1 MNQLR
6 IENFRCFERFEI
18 FFRPRVNLL
27 VGDNATGKTS
37 LLKACKYALSAW
49 FAGFSDEN
57 TRWQTFNSNDF
68 YRVEHA
74 GFSSQEN
81 PIRIF
86 FDLGLSE
93 WQNFHDVKVPQE
105 QYIGRNTPKNS
116 RSLQSGILELREY
129 TSQLQKH
136 YLDKDGKLLLQKLR
150 LPLFVSFSTEDI
162 HKKRKIRENA
172 YTSYFPKPS
181 FGYYECLNAD
191 GLYKYW
197 KKRML
202 VLKEEDEDS
211 LEVQCVCDAIV
222 KALGRKGCNIISK
235 VHVRPMKKDI
245 YYELVD
251 GRKIPSGLLSDGYRR
266 LVNIVTDIA
275 FRCYLLNGAIKDSN
289 PIEETYGVVLI
300 DEIDMHLHP
309 TLQSMVAKALSD
321 TFPNLQFIIS
331 SHAPMVMSSVRT
343 DDMSVVYQLF
353 YDEKEL
359 NCSVRTLNTYGLD
372 TSSIMKR
379 YLGVPVRV
387 SEVQER
393 LNQLN
398 TLIDNEDLVSAK
410 QILSEMQAEFGD
422 TLPELV
428 RAESN
433 IRFLE

>member
-1 MNQLR
+1 MKQLS
-6 IENFRCFERFEI
+6 IENFRCFEHFEI
-18 FFRPRVNLL
+18 SFRPRINLL

-57 TRWQTFNSNDF
+57 TRWQTFKSNDF
-68 YRVEHA
+68 YKVEYS
-74 GFSSQEN
+74 GFSSQEK

-86 FDLGLSE
+86 FDYGLSE
-93 WQNFHDVKVPQE
+93 WQHFADIMIPQE

-129 TSQLQKH
+129 ASKLQMQ
-136 YLDKDGKLLLQKLR
+136 YLDKDGKLLLQNLR

-162 HKKRKIRENA
+162 HTKRKIRESA
-172 YTSYFPKPS
+172 YMSYFPKPS

-191 GLYKYW
+191 GLFKYW
-197 KKRML
+197 KKRLL
-202 VLKEEDEDS
+202 VLKEEDEES
-211 LEVQCVCDAIV
+211 REVQCVCDAIV
-222 KALGRKGCNIISK
+222 KALGKGGCNIISK

-251 GRKIPSGLLSDGYRR
+251 GRKVPSGLLSDGYRR

-275 FRCYLLNGAIKDSN
+275 FRCYLLNGAMKNSN
-289 PIEETYGVVLI
+289 PIDDTYGVVLI

-309 TLQSMVAKALSD
+309 TLQSKVAKALSD

-343 DDMSVVYQLF
+343 DDMNVVYQLF
-353 YDEKEL
+353 YDEKDL

-379 YLGVPVRV
+379 YLGVPIRV
-387 SEVQER
+387 LEVQER
-393 LNQLN
+393 LNKLN
-398 TLIDNEDLVSAK
+398 TFIDNEDIISAK
-410 QILSEMQAEFGD
+410 QLLSDMQAEFGD
-422 TLPELV
+422 ALPELV

>member
-1 MNQLR
+1 MKQLR
-6 IENFRCFERFEI
+6 IENFRCFEQFEI
-18 FFRPRVNLL
+18 SFRPRINLL
-27 VGDNATGKTS
+27 VGDNAAGKTS

-68 YRVEHA
+68 YKVEHA
-74 GFSSQEN
+74 GFSSQEK

-86 FDLGLSE
+86 FDFGLSA
-93 WQNFHDVKVPQE
+93 WQHIPEIKIPQD

-129 TSQLQKH
+129 ASKIQKN
-136 YLDKDGKLLLQKLR
+136 YLDKDGKLLIQNLR

-162 HKKRKIRENA
+162 HKKRKIRESA
-172 YTSYFPKPS
+172 YVSYFPKPS

-191 GLYKYW
+191 GLFKYW
-197 KKRML
+197 KKRLL

-211 LEVQCVCDAIV
+211 REVQYVCDSIV
-222 KALGRKGCNIISK
+222 QALGREGCNIISK
-235 VHVRPMKKDI
+235 VHVRPMKKDV

-289 PIEETYGVVLI
+289 PIVDTYGVVLI

-309 TLQSMVAKALSD
+309 TLQSKVAKALSD
-321 TFPNLQFIIS
+321 TFPNLQFILS

-343 DDMSVVYQLF
+343 DDMNVVYQLF
-353 YDEKEL
+353 YNEKEL
-359 NCSVRTLNTYGLD
+359 NCSARTLKTYGLD
-372 TSSIMKR
+372 TSSFMIR
-379 YLGVPVRV
+379 YLGVPIRV

-398 TLIDNEDLVSAK
+398 ALIDKEDLVSAK
-410 QILSEMQAEFGD
+410 RFLTEMQAEFGD

>member
-18 FFRPRVNLL
+18 SFRPRVNLL

-37 LLKACKYALSAW
+37 LLKACKYALSTW

-57 TRWQTFNSNDF
+57 TRWQTFNSSDF
-68 YRVEHA
+68 YKVEYA

-86 FDLGLSE
+86 FNFGLSE
-93 WQNFHDVKVPQE
+93 WQNFHDVKIPKE

-116 RSLQSGILELREY
+116 RSLQSGIMELREY
-129 TSQLQKH
+129 ASSLQMH
-136 YLDKDGKLLLQKLR
+136 YLDKEGKLLFQKLR

-162 HKKRKIRENA
+162 HKKRKIRESA
-172 YTSYFPKPS
+172 YMSYFPKPS

-191 GLYKYW
+191 GLFKYW
-197 KKRML
+197 KKRLL
-202 VLKEEDEDS
+202 VLKEEDEES
-211 LEVQCVCDAIV
+211 PEVQCVCDAIV
-222 KALGRKGCNIISK
+222 KALGGEGCNIISK

-275 FRCYLLNGAIKDSN
+275 FRCYLLNGAIKNSD
-289 PIEETYGVVLI
+289 PIADTYGVVLI

-321 TFPNLQFIIS
+321 TFPKLQFIIS

-343 DDMSVVYQLF
+343 DDMNVVYQLF

-359 NCSVRTLNTYGLD
+359 NCYVRTLNTYGMD

-379 YLGVPVRV
+379 YLGVPIRV
-387 SEVQER
+387 LEVQER

-398 TLIDNEDLVSAK
+398 TFIDNEDLVSAK
-410 QILSEMQAEFGD
+410 RLLSEMQAEFGD
-422 TLPELV
+422 ALPELV